1 MALIRII
8 NIVCFL
14 SFATAAI
21 ALQGSSPT
29 DTVLWSAIDKVVLLG
44 GGSTIVNN
52 SPVDRTI
59 YTYASPQQY
68 IVKHNG
74 RDTTMLGTF
83 ITLSSFISRP
93 GYSFV
98 LSTNDRLT
106 IFPRQNAPP
115 NIFFFASPFEVP
127 EFTQDIQIGIISTH
141 IEVAACGMVLVM
153 LLYILGKYAQLRT
166 PIYCYYSLYLF
177 FTLFFLAVLL
187 VYMTKSW
194 LQMPLLKGFLHHSAQ
209 AASHACYFQFVRH
222 FIQTRQHQ
230 PVFDKL
236 LNWASIIS
244 VVYILLDGISM
255 LSFPGFYSYRT
266 VWDLA
271 QVFYLIFG
279 IGSFFWIA
287 RSPTILKNYLIIGT
301 TALLIGGVIGL
312 LVLFMPHWI
321 ESLPVP
327 LNIQVFYFRAGI
339 LIEIV
344 SFALGLGY
352 MQRLDEINR
361 AQAEA
366 KLEQEHKQ
374 VLNFQEL
381 DQLKTK
387 FFSNI
392 THEFRTPLTLI
403 QGPVNELLEK
413 SKDSESQK
421 LLAMVKNNAT
431 RLLTLINQLLDL
443 TRLDAKEVK
452 LTYNAARPD
461 ILLRSIIS
469 QFTSLAS
476 SRGIQL
482 EWKIPGVG
490 QTVLMDKEKVET
502 ILINLISN
510 ALKFTSSG
518 GKVIVT
524 STFTNNILEV
534 EVNDN
539 GRGIPAEKLPHI
551 FDRFYQVEATD
562 SSHAEGTGIGLA
574 LVKEYVELMKGL
586 IQVESKPGIGTSI
599 KISLTLANA
608 PYEVNQEAVANSEK
622 EELTNETSL
631 VSTEELPLL
640 LIVEDNDD
648 IRSFIKTCLGNQYRY
663 DEARHGREGLNK
675 ARLEIPDLIVSDLMM
690 PEMDG
695 LELCYEIKRDGR
707 TNHIPFIMLTAK
719 AAEENKIEGLQTGAD
734 DYLIKPFN
742 KAELLLKVRNLILLR
757 EKLQVRIKNDLL
769 SQATPVVAQSANE
782 QFIVKL
788 KAYIEAHLKEETL
801 TVETM
806 AAELSMSREQC
817 YRKLKALTGLSP
829 SAFIRKLKLQKAA
842 QLLTAKW
849 GPVSQIAYEVG
860 FENLSYF
867 SKAFKEEFGK
877 LPSEY

>member
-1 MALIRII
+1 MTLIRII

-14 SFATAAI
+14 SFTTAVSAQ
-21 ALQGSSPT
+21 QGYSPS
-29 DTVLWSAIDKVVLLG
+29 DTVLWSAIDKVVLVSNG
-44 GGSTIVNN
+44 VTIINN
-52 SPVDRTI
+52 TPSDRTI

-68 IVKHNG
+68 IVKYNG
-74 RDTTMLGTF
+74 SDTTMLSVY
-83 ITLSSFISRP
+83 ITLSTFINRP
-93 GYSFV
+93 VYSFV
-98 LSTNDRLT
+98 LRANGQLMIS
-106 IFPRQNAPP
+106 PQQNTPP
-115 NIFFFASPFEVP
+115 NVFFFANPFDVP
-127 EFTQDIQIGIISTH
+127 EFADDIKNGIIASN
-141 IEVAACGMVLVM
+141 IEVAACGMVLMM

-166 PIYCYYSLYLF
+166 PIYLYYSLYLF
-177 FTLFFLAVLL
+177 FTLLFLVVLL
-187 VYMTKSW
+187 IYMTKSW
-194 LQMPLLKGFLHHSAQ
+194 LQMPLLRGFIHHSAQ
-209 AASHACYFQFVRH
+209 AASHAFYFQFVRH

-236 LNWASIIS
+236 LTWASGIS
-244 VVYILLDGISM
+244 VLYILLDGIAM
-255 LSFPGFYSYRT
+255 LSFPHHYPYRT
-266 VWDLA
+266 VWDGA

-287 RSPTILKNYLIIGT
+287 RSPTILKNYLIVGT

-312 LVLFMPHWI
+312 LILFMPQWI
-321 ESLPVP
+321 EGLPIP

-344 SFALGLGY
+344 SFSLGLGY
-352 MQRLDEINR
+352 MQRLDEISR
-361 AQAEA
+361 AQAEV

-403 QGPVNELLEK
+403 QGPTNELLEK
-413 SKDSESQK
+413 TKDAESQK
-421 LLAMVKNNAT
+421 LLVMIKNNAA

-452 LTYNAARPD
+452 LTYSATRPD
-461 ILLRSIIS
+461 ILLRSIIA
-469 QFTSLAS
+469 QFTSLATS
-476 SRGIQL
+476 KGILL
-482 EWKIPGVG
+482 EWKISEVA
-490 QTVLMDKEKVET
+490 QTVLIDKEKVET

-510 ALKFTSSG
+510 AIKFTSSG
-518 GKVIVT
+518 GKVIVI
-524 STFTNNILEV
+524 STFNNNVLEV

-574 LVKEYVELMKGL
+574 LVKEYVELMKGI
-586 IQVESKPGIGTSI
+586 IQAESKVGLGTSI
-599 KISLTLANA
+599 KISLNLVHA
-608 PYEVNQEAVANSEK
+608 PYEVK
-622 EELTNETSL
+622 EEATNVIEQDVITNGVSL
-631 VSTEELPLL
+631 VSSDELPLL
-640 LIVEDNDD
+640 LLVEDNED
-648 IRSFIKTCLGNQYRY
+648 IRSYIKTCLGNQYRY
-663 DEARHGREGLNK
+663 SEARHGREGLDK
-675 ARLEIPDLIVSDLMM
+675 AQTEIPDLILSDLMM

-695 LELCYEIKRDGR
+695 LELCHEIKKDGR

-719 AAEENKIEGLQTGAD
+719 AAEESKIEGLQTGAD

-769 SQATPVVAQSANE
+769 SQATTVVAQSASE
-782 QFIVKL
+782 LFIVKL
-788 KAYIEAHLKEETL
+788 KSYIEAHLKEETL

-806 AAELSMSREQC
+806 AAELAMSREQC
-817 YRKLKALTGLSP
+817 YRKLMALTGLSP
-829 SAFIRKLKLQKAA
+829 SAFIRKLRLQKAA

-849 GPVSQIAYEVG
+849 GPVSQIAYEAG